1 MQEVEICFFFQRD
14 RLHIFIKLIDT
25 RPQACSLFLELGI
38 SLEMGVYVSR
48 IYPGSV
54 AAKEG
59 NLAVGDRVLNVSGSF
74 SA

>member
-1 MQEVEICFFFQRD
+1 MIYQTRRKLISFFNAFRFFF
-14 RLHIFIKLIDT
+14 
-25 RPQACSLFLELGI
+25 FLELGI

-59 NLAVGDRVLNVSGSF
+59 NIAVGDRVLNVGYILSRPVS
-74 SA
+74 